1 MEIQRPQLKQWYD
14 NKVLLI
20 ILFFLLPPLGI
31 YAMLKHK
38 TDTWKKVLYITPSAL
53 VTILLTIGII
63 GSFFVDSYKNGL
75 DYYNKK
81 NFVKAYDFFR
91 MVKPDDK
98 NYNDAIAKNSEIK
111 PIVDSINTAKENAK
125 LAKNQG
131 KKNKNIVREHEKG
144 SFNTSLE
151 FPVDQQNFIK
161 VIEQA
166 YSDYRDAPNELKK
179 SAIRTERGNL
189 IKKNLD
195 GKRNF
200 SDWVVVVKEMHTTGK
215 GKAYFTVEIDGTNIE
230 MGTVNNEL
238 SNMFENSLIEQ
249 SNPIYNQISELQK
262 GDVVII
268 SGSFFPSDKSD
279 YIQELSLTEEGSM
292 RKPEFLVRFT
302 NVQKKN

>member
-1 MEIQRPQLKQWYD
+1 METQRPQLKQWYN

-20 ILFFLLPPLGI
+20 VLFFLFPPLGI

-38 TDTWKKVLYITPSAL
+38 TDTWKKVLYITPSAI

-63 GSFFVDSYKNGL
+63 GSFFVDSYKSGL

-81 NFVKAYDFFR
+81 DFVKAYDFFQ
-91 MVKPDDK
+91 MVKQDDK
-98 NYNDAIAKNSEIK
+98 NYNDAIAKISEIK
-111 PIVDSINTAKENAK
+111 PIVDSINTAKGNEK
-125 LAKNQG
+125 LAKNQR
-131 KKNKNIVREHEKG
+131 KEEENIVGKHEKG
-144 SFNTSLE
+144 IVDASLE

-161 VIEQA
+161 AVEQA
-166 YSDYRDAPNELKK
+166 YSDYKDAPNELKK

-189 IKKNLD
+189 IKKKVD

-215 GKAYFTVEIDGTNIE
+215 GKAYFIVKIDGTNIE

-249 SNPIYNQISELQK
+249 SNPIYNQISELKK
-262 GDVVII
+262 GDVIII
-268 SGSFFPSDKSD
+268 SGSFFPSDKND

-292 RKPEFLVRFT
+292 RKPEFLIKFT
-302 NVQKKN
+302 KVQKKN

>member
-1 MEIQRPQLKQWYD
+1 METQRPQLKQWYD

-20 ILFFLLPPLGI
+20 IFFFLFPPLGI

-38 TDTWKKVLYITPSAL
+38 TDTWKKVLYITPSAI

-63 GSFFVDSYKNGL
+63 GSFFVDSYKSGL

-81 NFVKAYDFFR
+81 DFVKAYDFFR

-98 NYNDAIAKNSEIK
+98 NYNDAIAKISEIK
-111 PIVDSINTAKENAK
+111 IIVDSINTAKENEK
-125 LAKNQG
+125 LAKNQR
-131 KKNKNIVREHEKG
+131 KQNKNIEEKHEKG
-144 SFNTSLE
+144 IVDTSLE

-161 VIEQA
+161 VVEHA
-166 YSDYRDAPNELKK
+166 YSDYKDAPNELKK

-215 GKAYFTVEIDGTNIE
+215 GKAYFTVKIDETNIE

-292 RKPEFLVRFT
+292 RKPEFLIKFT

>member
-1 MEIQRPQLKQWYD
+1 METQQPQLKQWYD

-63 GSFFVDSYKNGL
+63 GSFFVDSYKSGL

-81 NFVKAYDFFR
+81 DFAKAYDFFR

-98 NYNDAIAKNSEIK
+98 NYNDAIAKISEIK

-125 LAKNQG
+125 LVKNQG
-131 KKNKNIVREHEKG
+131 NKSKNIVGEHEKG
-144 SFNTSLE
+144 SVNTSLE

-161 VIEQA
+161 VVEQA
-166 YSDYRDAPNELKK
+166 YSDYKDAPNELKK

-189 IKKNLD
+189 IKKILD

-200 SDWVVVVKEMHTTGK
+200 ADWVVIVKEMHTTGK
-215 GKAYFTVEIDGTNIE
+215 GKAYFTVKIDETNIE

>member
-1 MEIQRPQLKQWYD
+1 METQQSRLKQWYD

-38 TDTWKKVLYITPSAL
+38 THTWKKVLYITPSAI
-53 VTILLTIGII
+53 VTILLTTGII
-63 GSFFVDSYKNGL
+63 GSFFLDSYKTGL

-81 NFVKAYDFFR
+81 DFVKAYDFFR
-91 MVKPDDK
+91 MVKSDDK
-98 NYNDAIAKNSEIK
+98 NYNDAITKISEIK
-111 PIVDSINTAKENAK
+111 PIVDSINTVKENEK
-125 LAKNQG
+125 LTKNQRVEDKDIV
-131 KKNKNIVREHEKG
+131 KKHEKG
-144 SFNTSLE
+144 IVSTSSD
-151 FPVDQQNFIK
+151 FPLDQQNFIK
-161 VIEQA
+161 AVEQA
-166 YSDYRDAPNELKK
+166 YSDYKEASNELKK

-189 IKKNLD
+189 IKKILD

-215 GKAYFTVEIDGTNIE
+215 GKAYFTVKIDETNIE

-249 SNPIYNQISELQK
+249 SNPIYNQISEFQK
-262 GDVVII
+262 GDIVII

-292 RKPEFLVRFT
+292 RKPEFLIKFT
-302 NVQKKN
+302 NVQKNN